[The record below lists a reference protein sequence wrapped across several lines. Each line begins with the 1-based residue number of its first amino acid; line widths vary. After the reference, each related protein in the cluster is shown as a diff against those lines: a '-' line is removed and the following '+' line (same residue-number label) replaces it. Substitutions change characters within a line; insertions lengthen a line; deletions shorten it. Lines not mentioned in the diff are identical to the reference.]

1 MKIATLNL
9 CYNTHRWE
17 ERFPLI
23 VQAILDHDIDL
34 IGLQEVWTQMGN
46 RNQAQVIADAVNQQL
61 GEEIYQVFFTDSTR
75 ENSRMGI
82 AILSRLAVQE
92 FNWISLPGP
101 WRVAQLAEFSAD
113 GKEFGFINTHF
124 HNLPAKEET
133 IRMPQAKRLMEWV
146 QAQEFPCLI
155 GGDFN
160 APPERNT
167 IQHIKETH
175 SSAYE
180 TIHGKEPALTCPTP
194 LIEPRPTEIVDYLFY
209 DPTVFH
215 VKTCEL
221 ILTQPAA
228 QDDTLYASDHYGML
242 AEIEMLKA
250 AL

>member
-9 CYNTHRWE
+9 CYNAHRWE

-34 IGLQEVWTQMGN
+34 IGLQEVWTHMGN

-61 GEEIYQVFFTDSTR
+61 GAKIYQVSFTDSTR

-82 AILSRLAVQE
+82 AILSRQPVKE
-92 FNWISLPGP
+92 FTWISLPGP
-101 WRVAQLAEFSAD
+101 WRVAQLVKLSVD
-113 GKEFGFINTHF
+113 GKVFGFINTHF

-133 IRMPQAKRLMEWV
+133 IRLPQAVRLMEWV
-146 QAQEFPCLI
+146 QAQEFPSLI
-155 GGDFN
+155 VGDFN
-160 APPERNT
+160 APPPRDT
-167 IQHIKETH
+167 ILHIKKTH

-180 TIHGKEPALTCPTP
+180 IIHGCEPAFTCPTP
-194 LIEPRPTEIVDYLFY
+194 LIAPRPSEIVDYLFF
-209 DPTVFH
+209 DANAFH

-221 ILTQPAA
+221 ILTQPAPD
-228 QDDTLYASDHYGML
+228 DDTLYASDHFGML
-242 AEIEMLKA
+242 AEIELRKA